1 MKLFKHFG
9 CRVAVL
15 LLCVSMLT
23 GMLLPAQAASTYDP
37 TAKTPDP
44 TPAASF
50 KYSNGT
56 IEEHTGDETNIVIPA
71 KIAGKEVTKLDD
83 MCIGVS
89 NAAVKTIVIPS
100 TVVYYGDYLFDY
112 MYSVT
117 DLYFYG
123 DVPANFANSLANS
136 IIDEAISDSLL
147 AIHCKDEYVD
157 AFEEAVDDAVTV
169 LGDINADLAD
179 PAYPEAP
186 SHNWVYTNNGDGT
199 HNAAC
204 TDEGCTETI
213 KNEPH
218 VYEAGVCVCGAKV
231 DSSAQAFYNF
241 ELRDGKAWITGYKG
255 FGGEIT
261 LPTKYTADG
270 TDYEVVGVAESA
282 FNGNGDN
289 NENTESTSLM
299 QITKI
304 TVPASIKTVE
314 AKGFYYVGRYMDRL
328 WQLKEIVFEAE
339 TVEFGLG
346 ALAGNPNLLS
356 VTLPAKQDSLPSSMF
371 ANDTALTAL
380 VIPETVDTIGALA
393 FQNCSALTSVTF
405 AGTNVPGL
413 AVSDGYT
420 SGRYP
425 FVGCSELTLY
435 VPAVAIEY
443 YQEAWAEM
451 LAADHSKKGDITL
464 ATWGEEPVVA
474 SIPDFKVYFDGTTAS
489 SESPKYLEFHVT
501 EFDNATKSGKVEL
514 KYVGYNSAKDTLTI
528 PETVTTKVI
537 GRTWTFSV
545 AGIGTNAL
553 YTYYMTGSSLQYRF
567 PIVVFPASLEYISDM
582 GCWGLENVTEIDLS
596 NTKVKAIGSDA
607 FSGCCKVETVKLPAT
622 LEKMGKDV
630 KTTVGE
636 GENTQAVTY
645 TENVFAGCDA
655 LVNICVA
662 AENETFRDVDGIL
675 FTKDGTKLIRYP
687 AARPAEHYDIP
698 EGVVTIAS
706 QAFMQTYLGKSV
718 LSTVSFPSTLKS
730 IESLAFR
737 QSNLTSVT
745 LPAGV
750 TFGSSSF
757 DICEKLTSVTI
768 SEGVTALADYMF
780 WSCEN
785 LGEITFPASL
795 KTVGNSTFGHSGVTK
810 LDLGKVEAIGSYAFY
825 YCDGLTELTIP
836 ATLTTLGTGV
846 FCNDANIAKVTFE
859 DGCKVVGDYMFFYDT
874 ALTELKLADSIESIG
889 SAAFGLCVGLSEV
902 TMPKG
907 LKEMGTGV
915 FYQDWSNLTKV
926 IFPDEV
932 QIAEL
937 PANTFESC
945 QALTYVYLGKNIK
958 ATGPVS
964 LYDTN
969 PNILVDCAV
978 AEDRFLRS
986 PFDVFAYDLNDKTLF
1001 AKWEAQEP
1009 DSTGYPVYKVWL
1021 TADGESSGCGGGG
1034 ATITE
1039 DGYVIAYLS
1048 AGATPTFRYGT
1059 ATPDE
1064 PVVLTVLE
1072 QYEGE
1077 TATTVKTYTLSELKA
1092 MAKNDVVGYQY
1103 FNHATKVEG
1112 TVASNLYATVNDLL
1126 ADAGIDF
1133 GAGDSITAN
1142 TAAAD
1147 FASTL
1152 TYEDSEIYKYYIN
1165 AEGKTEVSPAILISW
1180 NSGTGTPEDIVKGA
1194 YISGNFRFAYGISQE
1209 QYDSQNVSGKRIASQ
1224 VATLTVTHPERVVLN
1239 VYEQAEGGESKL
1251 VKGYTPSELAALKTE
1266 GKTGYQFWNKSGS
1279 EQLIAATEY
1288 VTVSSLLADAGITFA
1303 NGDTLTAAAADGFST
1318 SLTYA
1323 DSETLKYYITADGKT
1338 EVPAALALTWGSGAG
1353 TLDDIAATAKNTG
1366 NIRFVYGISEQQYA
1380 DKSAEGKRLV
1390 SKIATVT
1397 VVHCGHTDTELRS
1410 AKAATC
1416 AEDGYTGDLY
1426 CKTCGKL
1433 LEAGKTVDALGHNYE
1448 NGICTVCGAKDPEAW
1463 VNPFKDVKET
1473 DWFFDGVK
1481 FANQNGL
1488 FKGTEVDTFSPE
1500 DAMTRAMLVTVLWRL
1515 DGQSAPSTLTT
1526 LFVDVPVTTG
1536 KNIYY
1541 AEAVAWAAENGI
1553 INGVDTTHF
1562 APDDEVT
1569 REQIAAILFRCAAKK
1584 GVDTTDRADLTIFP
1598 DADQVSGYAKEAL
1611 AWANAAELVKGSKEG
1626 RQILLMPQGSATR
1639 AQVAVILSRY
1649 AETIAK

>member
-1 MKLFKHFG
+1 MNLFKQFA
-9 CRVAVL
+9 RRFAIL

-37 TAKTPDP
+37 TKT
-44 TPAASF
+44 TPEPSAASAF
-50 KYSNGT
+50 TVTEKGIITKYNGD
-56 IEEHTGDETNIVIPA
+56 DENIVIPSEINGITITA
-71 KIAGKEVTKLDD
+71 
-83 MCIGVS
+83 IGNEAFYWAS
-89 NAAVKTIVIPS
+89 NVKSIVIPS
-100 TVVYYGDYLFDY
+100 TVTTVASLP
-112 MYSVT
+112 
-117 DLYFYG
+117 DLCEAVYFYG
-123 DVPANFANSLANS
+123 ECPNGLEEYLPESGVFADGATFYCKSENETSFTSVDLYDVVGGEFEISATIENSL
-136 IIDEAISDSLL
+136 D
-147 AIHCKDEYVD
+147 
-157 AFEEAVDDAVTV
+157 
-169 LGDINADLAD
+169 D
-179 PAYPEAP
+179 PAYPVVP
-186 SHNWVYTNNGDGT
+186 THHWVYMDNGDGT
-199 HNAAC
+199 HSATC

-218 VYEAGVCVCGAKV
+218 VYVAGVCVCGAKV
-231 DSSAQAFYNF
+231 DSSAQEYYNF

-261 LPTKYTADG
+261 LPTKYTVDG
-270 TDYEVVGVAESA
+270 VEYEVVGVAESA

-289 NENTESTSLM
+289 YGNTESTSLM
-299 QITKI
+299 RITKI

-314 AKGFYYVGRYMDRL
+314 AKGFYYVGRYMDSL

-356 VTLPAKQDSLPSSMF
+356 VTLPAKQSSLPSSMF

-393 FQNCSALTSVTF
+393 FQNCTALTSVTF
-405 AGTNVPGL
+405 SGTKVPGL
-413 AVSDGYT
+413 AVSDGYNG
-420 SGRYP
+420 GRYP
-425 FVGCSELTLY
+425 FVGCKELTLY
-435 VPAVAIEY
+435 VPVTAVED

-451 LAADHSKKGDITL
+451 FAADTTKKGDITL

-474 SIPDFKVYFDGTTAS
+474 SIPDFKVYVDGTTAS

-553 YTYYMTGSSLQYRF
+553 YTYYMTGSSSQYRF
-567 PIVVFPASLEYISDM
+567 PTVSFPASLEYIGDM

-596 NTKVKAIGSDA
+596 NTKVKVIGSDA
-607 FSGCCKVETVKLPAT
+607 FSGCRKVETVKLPAT

-636 GENTQAVTY
+636 GENTQTVTY

-655 LVNICVA
+655 LVNIYVA
-662 AENETFRDVDGIL
+662 AENETFKDVDGIL

-698 EGVVTIAS
+698 EGVETIAS
-706 QAFMQTYLGKSV
+706 QAFMQTYRGKSV
-718 LSTVSFPSTLKS
+718 LSTVSFPATLKS

-757 DICEKLTSVTI
+757 DICKKLTNVTI

-836 ATLTTLGTGV
+836 ATLETLGTGV
-846 FCNDANIAKVTFE
+846 FCNDANITKVTFE
-859 DGCKVVGDYMFFYDT
+859 DGCKVVGDYMFFYDSG
-874 ALTELKLADSIESIG
+874 LTELNLVDSIESIG

-932 QIAEL
+932 QITEL

-945 QALTYVYLGKNIK
+945 QALTYVYLGSNIA

-969 PNILVDCAV
+969 PNIVVDCAV
-978 AEDRFLRS
+978 AEDHFLRS

-1048 AGATPTFRYGT
+1048 AGAAPTFRYGT

-1112 TVASNLYATVNDLL
+1112 TVASNLYATVSDLL
-1126 ADAGIDF
+1126 ADAGINF
-1133 GAGDSITAN
+1133 GTGDSITAN
-1142 TAAAD
+1142 SAAAD

-1165 AEGKTEVSPAILISW
+1165 AEGKTEVPPAILISW
-1180 NSGTGTPEDIVKGA
+1180 NSGTGTPEELVTGA
-1194 YISGNFRFAYGISQE
+1194 YISGNFRFAYGVSQE
-1209 QYDSQNVSGKRIASQ
+1209 QYDSQNVSGKRLASQ

-1239 VYEQAEGGESKL
+1239 VYEQTEGGEAKL
-1251 VKGYTPSELAALKTE
+1251 VKGYKPSELAALKTE
-1266 GKTGYQFWNKSGS
+1266 GTVGYQYWEGG
-1279 EQLIAATEY
+1279 EETILAATEY
-1288 VTVSSLLADAGITFA
+1288 VTIDNLLTDAGLTFA
-1303 NGDTLTAAAADGFST
+1303 EGDTLQAAAADGFSGK
-1318 SLTYA
+1318 LTYA
-1323 DSETLKYYITADGKT
+1323 ESQTNKYFFTNDSKT
-1338 EVPAALALTWGSGAG
+1338 EVPAALALNWNAGKGAPEEV
-1353 TLDDIAATAKNTG
+1353 AATAKDTG
-1366 NIRFVYGISEQQYA
+1366 NIRFAYGVSEQQFA
-1380 DKSAEGKRLV
+1380 DKSADSKRLV
-1390 SKIATVT
+1390 NNVASVT
-1397 VVHCGHTDTELRS
+1397 VIHTAVCKHPTTEVVN
-1410 AKAATC
+1410 AKPATC
-1416 AEDGYTGDLY
+1416 TEDGYTGDL
-1426 CKTCGKL
+1426 
-1433 LEAGKTVDALGHNYE
+1433 V
-1448 NGICTVCGAKDPEAW
+1448 CTVCGVIIGQGEVIPANCPGAIFSDMPAVGNW
-1463 VNPFKDVKET
+1463 AHVGIDYNVK
-1473 DWFFDGVK
+1473 
-1481 FANQNGL
+1481 AGL
-1488 FKGTEVDTFSPE
+1488 FNGVAADRFAPDGE
-1500 DAMTRAMLVTVLWRL
+1500 MTRAMLVTVLWRMS
-1515 DGQSAPSTLTT
+1515 GSPKTESGNPFT
-1526 LFVDVPVTTG
+1526 DVAADSW
-1536 KNIYY
+1536 Y
-1541 AEAVAWAAENGI
+1541 ADAVVWAAENKIVLGVG
-1553 INGVDTTHF
+1553 NGKFD
-1562 APDDEVT
+1562 PDASVT
-1569 REQIAAILFRCAAKK
+1569 REQIATILFRYAQTNRVDVADRAELKDFPDSAEVSEWAAEALQWAVAAK
-1584 GVDTTDRADLTIFP
+1584 
-1598 DADQVSGYAKEAL
+1598 
-1611 AWANAAELVKGSKEG
+1611 LVNGSEENG
-1626 RQILLMPQGSATR
+1626 RNYLLPQGAATR
-1639 AQVAVILSRY
+1639 AQLAAILMRY
-1649 AETIAK
+1649 EQNFAK